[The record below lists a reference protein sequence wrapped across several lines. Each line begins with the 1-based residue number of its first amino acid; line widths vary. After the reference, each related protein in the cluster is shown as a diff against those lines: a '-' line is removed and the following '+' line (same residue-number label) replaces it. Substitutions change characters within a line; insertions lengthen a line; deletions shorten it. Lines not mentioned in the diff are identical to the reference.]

1 MLRELFF
8 LLQMR
13 LWPEQKT
20 VGENRKVQ
28 RTATEPFPTGFAHS
42 QPELTVTLMLLVHA
56 DSTERTETVRDI
68 ICTLRTFYIK
78 CLEMQ
83 RKSAL

>member
-1 MLRELFF
+1 
-8 LLQMR
+8 MR

-28 RTATEPFPTGFAHS
+28 RTATDSFPTGFAHS
-42 QPELTVTLMLLVHA
+42 RPERTVTLMLLVHT
-56 DSTERTETVRDI
+56 DSTECTETVRDI
-68 ICTLRTFYIK
+68 ICALRTFYIK

-83 RKSAL
+83 QKLAL